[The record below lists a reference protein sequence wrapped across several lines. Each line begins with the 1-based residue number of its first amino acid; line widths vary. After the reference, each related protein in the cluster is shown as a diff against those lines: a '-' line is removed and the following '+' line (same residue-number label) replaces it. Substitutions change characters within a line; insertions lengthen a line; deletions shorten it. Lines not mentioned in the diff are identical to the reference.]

1 MGEFG
6 FRQSWEFRRNDE
18 NDPDSS
24 FNDLISSD
32 GSLIRKQK
40 LVSRLISLGDDET
53 SEGSRLEQKEDENP
67 GKAGQINFGKVK
79 KRTARNKSSSK
90 MKKDSPEEV
99 DLQKGETSGHN
110 HAPLDELKNFIESLL
125 KDLKVTRESL
135 LKWMIDEVQQLVGDL
150 RRKPDHVDERVRLQK
165 RKKSSKDQHG
175 KTHMESMQSYRSSN
189 SDKCI
194 QVQCYTDLQLQNSSQ
209 EKNKQQVPIQ
219 DKENNNLQ
227 PKNDFGYGMD
237 RSLGRFPTGV
247 TAPASTGYLN
257 PLGDRL
263 GTGQFVELITSSNR
277 KGDSLSTAAA
287 KLNHQT
293 SDAGQNV
300 QAKSNTS
307 VVLAIE
313 AQKTKGRSLK
323 RSVKGKKTVDLG
335 DHHQVPKD
343 QAGHVQAIRT
353 AGAITNV
360 EELGS
365 SVQNFLSSPFGQV
378 PWSMYQMLPTFL
390 TDQIAA
396 NQGSDASLYNYALPR
411 SAETKSCMNSERV
424 NQMLEPGSSQGSFP
438 VISPEETIRRFTLM
452 GSRNMDRINQKN
464 TPSSSIGTGFPS
476 PLHQG
481 IDFGLSIPN
490 PRQFNPQNL
499 PQETGKP
506 LGLKMNGGAAKVSGG
521 SYNFSEHIT
530 ASGSYNFSEHITA
543 NNHHSNPKY
552 KSDGRLLSYQ
562 MQNLKDGHLFL
573 QQ

>member
-6 FRQSWEFRRNDE
+6 FRQRWEFRRNDE
-18 NDPDSS
+18 NDLDSS
-24 FNDLISSD
+24 FNDSISSD
-32 GSLIRKQK
+32 GSLIRKKK
-40 LVSRLISLGDDET
+40 LVSRLISLGDDEN
-53 SEGSRLEQKEDENP
+53 SEGSRLKQKEDEKP
-67 GKAGQINFGKVK
+67 GKAGQINVRKAK
-79 KRTARNKSSSK
+79 KRTARNKSCSK

-99 DLQKGETSGHN
+99 DLQKGETSAQD
-110 HAPLDELKNFIESLL
+110 HAPLDELKNFMECLL

-150 RRKPDHVDERVRLQK
+150 RRKPGQGDEKVQLPK

-175 KTHMESMQSYRSSN
+175 KTHTENMQSHRSSN

-194 QVQCYTDLQLQNSSQ
+194 QVQCHTDLQQQNNTL
-209 EKNKQQVPIQ
+209 EKIKQQVPIQ
-219 DKENNNLQ
+219 DNENNNLQ
-227 PKNDFGYGMD
+227 HKNDFGYGMD
-237 RSLGRFPTGV
+237 RSLVRFPTGF

-257 PLGDRL
+257 PLGDQL
-263 GTGQFVELITSSNR
+263 GSGQFVELITSSNG
-277 KGDSLSTAAA
+277 KGDSLSMAA
-287 KLNHQT
+287 KPSHQT

-313 AQKTKGRSLK
+313 AQKPKGGSIK
-323 RSVKGKKTVDLG
+323 RSAKGKKTVDLG

-343 QAGHVQAIRT
+343 QAGHGQAIRT
-353 AGAITNV
+353 AGASTNV

-365 SVQNFLSSPFGQV
+365 SVQNLLSSPFGQV
-378 PWSMYQMLPTFL
+378 PWSMYPMLPTFL

-396 NQGSDASLYNYALPR
+396 NQRPDALLNNYVLPR
-411 SAETKSCMNSERV
+411 SAETKSCMNAERV
-424 NQMLEPGSSQGSFP
+424 NQMLEPGSSRGSFP
-438 VISPEETIRRFTLM
+438 VISPEETIRRFALT
-452 GSRNMDRINQKN
+452 GSRNMDRINPKS
-464 TPSSSIGTGFPS
+464 TPSSSGIGTGFPF

-521 SYNFSEHIT
+521 SYNL
-530 ASGSYNFSEHITA
+530 SEHITA
-543 NNHHSNPKY
+543 NNHHGNPTY
-552 KSDGRLLSYQ
+552 KSDGRLSSYQ

-573 QQ
+573 Q